1 MQTIKITDNKS
12 AYIETTKILAVES
25 YKHELNLK
33 LYMSG
38 VDKPLINLQFDDQQL
53 FEEADLLLQGST
65 NGQQEI
71 TS

>member
-38 VDKPLINLQFDDQQL
+38 ADKPLINLQFDDQQL